1 MGGNALK
8 NCTTRRYQVE
18 EYFKLLEEVSQ
29 KFAEHFGKNI
39 WPLAAYRSKESFGD
53 MDILIESEGLP
64 SDWVQQL
71 VKLFGSKEYVKNG
84 NVLSL
89 EYKEFQLDFI
99 VTPRENLY
107 SSIFYF
113 AFNDLGNLIGR
124 VAHSMRMKLGH
135 DGLSFNWRVDTY
147 QFRNIVLL
155 KDWQAILPVLGY
167 SYERYAQGFDTLE
180 DIFKF
185 VVSSPFFN
193 KDIYLLHNRNHT
205 SRVRDS
211 KRKTYMDFLKWIED
225 YEETDKQRQTANMV
239 QQEGYEKALWLPYLF
254 ENIEGFEK
262 TYNAVQVEWN
272 QAVEFKRRFNGEL
285 VKQWT
290 GADGKELGL
299 FMKYIKQE
307 CGERLQK
314 DICTMN
320 PEVVEAYVKYFY
332 DKYLGKLPVIHFD
345 EEAMKTH
352 RVK

>member
-1 MGGNALK
+1 MGGRALK
-8 NCTTRRYQVE
+8 NCTTRRYQAE
-18 EYFKLLEEVSQ
+18 EYFKLVDEVSQ
-29 KFAEHFGKNI
+29 KFAAHFGRNI
-39 WPLAAYRSKESFGD
+39 WPIAAYKSKESFGD
-53 MDILIESEGLP
+53 MDVLIESEGLP
-64 SDWVQQL
+64 PDWVQQT

-89 EYKEFQLDFI
+89 EYKEFQIDFI
-99 VTPRENLY
+99 VTPLRELDP
-107 SSIFYF
+107 SLSYF

-124 VAHSMRMKLGH
+124 VAHAMGLKLGH

-155 KDWQAILPVLGY
+155 TDWEDILLVLGY
-167 SYERYAQGFDTLE
+167 SYERYARGFDTLE

-205 SRVRDS
+205 SRVRDA
-211 KRKTYMDFLKWIED
+211 KRRTYMEFLKWIED
-225 YEETDKQRQTANMV
+225 PDNLPQPWNYCKKEDK
-239 QQEGYEKALWLPYLF
+239 KDWLPYLF
-254 ENIEGFEK
+254 AEIKGFEE
-262 TYNAVQVEWN
+262 TYNAVQAEWD
-272 QAVEFKRRFNGEL
+272 QAVELKRRFNGEL

-290 GADGKELGL
+290 GTDGRELGL
-299 FMKYIKQE
+299 FMKWLKQE
-307 CGERLQK
+307 CGESLLR
-314 DICTMN
+314 DVCAMN

-332 DKYLGKLPVIHFD
+332 DKYLGKLPVMHFD